1 MKGNSTKEL
10 RSTDSGTI
18 TAPDIVLA
26 TLYTFVAVFGVV
38 GNTIVI
44 TITRRT
50 PSMRTTKNYLFLNLA
65 EADIV
70 PFILCP
76 WVYDSALP
84 TSA

>member
-38 GNTIVI
+38 GNTIAV
-44 TITRRT
+44 TIIHKKQQ
-50 PSMRTTKNYLFLNLA
+50 KNYLFSNLA
-65 EADIV
+65 EADILT
-70 PFILCP
+70 FILCP

>member
-44 TITRRT
+44 TIIRRT
-50 PSMRTTKNYLFLNLA
+50 PSMHTTTNYLLLNLA
-65 EADIV
+65 EADILT
-70 PFILCP
+70 FILCP